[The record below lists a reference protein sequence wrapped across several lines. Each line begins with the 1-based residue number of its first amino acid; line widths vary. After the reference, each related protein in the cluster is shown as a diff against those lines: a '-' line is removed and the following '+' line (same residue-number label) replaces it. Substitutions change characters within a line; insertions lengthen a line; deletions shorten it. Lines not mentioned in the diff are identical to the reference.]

1 MRLPG
6 FVAEASLSQG
16 TEKGR
21 TGTYQAKVR
30 SSLVIRETIIAQQWP
45 LKAGIYTT
53 RFFAS
58 PCLQRCL
65 DDQQKARA
73 QCLGRCSKFVGT
85 WSPLFTGCVRT
96 CQRGEDYYRELGNE
110 YPGNILAAPP
120 ELRPGYCAYQCSRG
134 TRLMNFI
141 RR

>member
-6 FVAEASLSQG
+6 FVAEASLSQV

-21 TGTYQAKVR
+21 TAIYQAKVR
-30 SSLVIRETIIAQQWP
+30 SSLVMRETIVAQQWP
-45 LKAGIYTT
+45 LEAGISIT
-53 RFFAS
+53 RFFVS

-73 QCLGRCSKFVGT
+73 QCLGRCAKFVGQ
-85 WSPLFTGCVRT
+85 WSPLLSGCVRT

-110 YPGNILAAPP
+110 HPGNILAAPP
-120 ELRPGYCAYQCSRG
+120 ELRPGYCAYQCSREA
-134 TRLMNFI
+134 RLMNFL
-141 RR
+141 RW